1 MPVAGL
7 EPARGCPR
15 QILSL
20 LRLPFRH
27 TGLRVVTTRN
37 IIAHFW
43 ELGKYKLEKNF
54 FRIIC
59 VKLVQNLRKEIIFG
73 LINRKSLY
81 IIYICGL
88 VRWLYYV
95 MTAHQKN

>member
-54 FRIIC
+54 FSHYM
-59 VKLVQNLRKEIIFG
+59 RKTGTKFKE
-73 LINRKSLY
+73 RDY
-81 IIYICGL
+81 IWID
-88 VRWLYYV
+88 
-95 MTAHQKN
+95 